1 MRATDPATRR
11 RSVAR
16 ATVVTGAGGQLGI
29 ELARRLDESTTVTL
43 TRSQLDVTNAPLVER
58 TLHEISPRLVIHT
71 AAATNVDGC
80 ERERAAAYRTNA
92 VGTWNVARATAR
104 AGAHMVY
111 VSTNYVFDGGKLGP
125 YLEYDD
131 AAPLSAYGWTKLH
144 GERAARQVLERL
156 YVVRTSW
163 LYSRWGRNFL
173 SRLLHVDSAD
183 GPLRYVGDQVANPTN
198 AGDLAGAILD
208 LTETEAFGVHH
219 LVNEGATSWYGWASA
234 VLAGLGRADV
244 ALEEIRGD
252 EFSRAAAVPANAELA
267 NETARAVGVTLR
279 PWGEALSAHIR
290 EIAA

>member
-1 MRATDPATRR
+1 MAK
-11 RSVAR
+11 

-29 ELARRLDESTTVTL
+29 ELARRLDEPTTVTL

-80 ERERAAAYRTNA
+80 ERDRAAAYRTNA

-234 VLAGLGRADV
+234 VLAGLGRTDV
-244 ALEEIRGD
+244 ALEEIRAD
-252 EFSRAAAVPANAELA
+252 EFPRAAAVPANAELA

-290 EIAA
+290 EVAA

>member
-1 MRATDPATRR
+1 MAE
-11 RSVAR
+11 

-29 ELARRLDESTTVTL
+29 ELARRLDEPTTVTL

-80 ERERAAAYRTNA
+80 ERDRAAAYRTNA

-234 VLAGLGRADV
+234 VLAGLGRTDV
-244 ALEEIRGD
+244 ALEEIRAD
-252 EFSRAAAVPANAELA
+252 EFPRAAAVPANAELA

-290 EIAA
+290 EVAA

>member
-1 MRATDPATRR
+1 MAK
-11 RSVAR
+11 

-29 ELARRLDESTTVTL
+29 ELARRLDEPTTVTL

-58 TLHEISPRLVIHT
+58 TLHEICPRLVIHT

-80 ERERAAAYRTNA
+80 ERDRAAAYRTNA

-156 YVVRTSW
+156 NVVRTSW

-234 VLAGLGRADV
+234 VLAGLGRTDV
-244 ALEEIRGD
+244 ALEEIRAD
-252 EFSRAAAVPANAELA
+252 EFPRAAAVPANAELA

-290 EIAA
+290 EVAA

>member
-1 MRATDPATRR
+1 MGN
-11 RSVAR
+11 VAR
-16 ATVVTGAGGQLGI
+16 ATVVTGAGGQLGT
-29 ELARRLDESTTVTL
+29 ELARRLDEQTTVTL

-58 TLHEISPRLVIHT
+58 TLHQLAPRLVIHT

-92 VGTWNVARATAR
+92 VGTWNVARSAAR
-104 AGAHMVY
+104 VGAQMVY
-111 VSTNYVFDGGKLGP
+111 VSTNYVFDGRKLGP

-131 AAPLSAYGWTKLH
+131 PAPLSAYGWTKLH
-144 GERAARQVLERL
+144 GERAARQVLDRL

-173 SRLLHVDSAD
+173 SRLVHVEPTE
-183 GPLRYVGDQVANPTN
+183 GPLRYVGDQVANPTH
-198 AGDLAGAILD
+198 AGDLAAAILD

-234 VLAGLGRADV
+234 VLTGLGRDDV
-244 ALEEIRGD
+244 ALEEISAN
-252 EFSRAAAVPANAELA
+252 EFARAAAVPANAELA

-279 PWGEALSAHIR
+279 PWGEALSEYIQ
-290 EIAA
+290 EISA

>member
-1 MRATDPATRR
+1 M
-11 RSVAR
+11 
-16 ATVVTGAGGQLGI
+16 
-29 ELARRLDESTTVTL
+29 
-43 TRSQLDVTNAPLVER
+43 
-58 TLHEISPRLVIHT
+58 
-71 AAATNVDGC
+71 DGC

-208 LTETEAFGVHH
+208 LTKTEAFGVHH

-244 ALEEIRGD
+244 ALEEIRAD

>member
-1 MRATDPATRR
+1 MAE
-11 RSVAR
+11 

-29 ELARRLDESTTVTL
+29 ELARRLDEPTTVTL

-80 ERERAAAYRTNA
+80 ERDRAAAYRTNA

-244 ALEEIRGD
+244 ALEEIRAD
-252 EFSRAAAVPANAELA
+252 EFPRAAAVPANAELA

-290 EIAA
+290 EVAA

>member
-1 MRATDPATRR
+1 M
-11 RSVAR
+11 AR

-29 ELARRLDESTTVTL
+29 ELARRLDEPTTVTL

-208 LTETEAFGVHH
+208 LTKTEAFGVHH

-244 ALEEIRGD
+244 ALEEIRAD

>member
-1 MRATDPATRR
+1 MAK
-11 RSVAR
+11 

-29 ELARRLDESTTVTL
+29 ELARRLDEPTTVTL
-43 TRSQLDVTNAPLVER
+43 TRSQLDVTKAPLVER

-80 ERERAAAYRTNA
+80 ERDRAAAYRTNA

-234 VLAGLGRADV
+234 VLAGLGRTDV
-244 ALEEIRGD
+244 ALEEIRAD
-252 EFSRAAAVPANAELA
+252 EFPRAAAVPANAELA

>member
-1 MRATDPATRR
+1 MAG
-11 RSVAR
+11 

-29 ELARRLDESTTVTL
+29 ELARRLDPQTTVTL

-58 TLHEISPRLVIHT
+58 TMSEISPGLIIHA

-80 ERERAAAYRTNA
+80 ERNRAEAYRTNA
-92 VGTWNVARATAR
+92 VGTWNVARAADR
-104 AGAHMVY
+104 AGAPMVY
-111 VSTNYVFDGGKLGP
+111 VSTNYVFNGKKLGP

-173 SRLLHVDSAD
+173 TRLRQVDESD
-183 GPLRYVGDQVANPTN
+183 GPLRYVGDQAANPTN
-198 AGDLAGAILD
+198 AGDLAAAIVE
-208 LTETEAFGVHH
+208 LTETGAFGVHH
-219 LVNEGATSWYGWASA
+219 LVNEGATSWYGWAA
-234 VLAGLGRADV
+234 AFLAGMGRSDV
-244 ALEEIRGD
+244 GLEEISAT
-252 EFSRAAAVPANAELA
+252 EFPRAATVPANAELA
-267 NETARAVGVTLR
+267 NETARAVDVTLR

-290 EIAA
+290 EIAV